1 MPDLRQQPI
10 EIRQLG
16 KKTPGEVVSVLAR
29 AFYPDPV
36 FSFFAHDRLHE
47 YSLLAKIFQ
56 AFVADTDDFDTTWVA
71 EAVDGSAGQDSTRQV
86 VGAGVWLPPEGMP
99 RGTGRE
105 IMLNVRAVRVLSRA
119 RNRVTGFK
127 ILDKMDKLHPH
138 EPHWYLLLLGADP
151 LVQGKGVGTRLLQ
164 AGMARADAQGLPCY
178 LETQKPENLAFYGRH
193 GFAVTNTIE
202 VPGAPTVWTMQRE
215 PKPAL

>member
-56 AFVADTDDFDTTWVA
+56 AFVADTDNFDTTWVA

-105 IMLNVRAVRVLSRA
+105 IMLNVRAVRVLSQIGRA
-119 RNRVTGFK
+119 HV
-127 ILDKMDKLHPH
+127 
-138 EPHWYLLLLGADP
+138 
-151 LVQGKGVGTRLLQ
+151 
-164 AGMARADAQGLPCY
+164 
-178 LETQKPENLAFYGRH
+178 
-193 GFAVTNTIE
+193 
-202 VPGAPTVWTMQRE
+202 
-215 PKPAL
+215 